1 MATAVEMGRAAGK
14 LLWAIVHILIAALI
28 LFAHLPTPVVNVA
41 RINSVETAPVTPPE
55 TWFLSFV
62 TLLGQMNMNYLV
74 IIRCRNDRRLAEY

>member
-1 MATAVEMGRAAGK
+1 MGPAAGK

-28 LFAHLPTPVVNVA
+28 LFAHFTNTGSNVA

-62 TLLGQMNMNYLV
+62 ALLGQMNNNVMV
-74 IIRCRNDRRLAEY
+74 IYCRNDRRLAEY